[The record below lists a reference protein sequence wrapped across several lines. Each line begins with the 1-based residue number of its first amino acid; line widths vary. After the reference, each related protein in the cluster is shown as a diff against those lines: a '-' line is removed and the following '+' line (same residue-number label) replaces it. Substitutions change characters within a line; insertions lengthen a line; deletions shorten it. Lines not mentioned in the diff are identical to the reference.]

1 MATDFQLKREQF
13 SSLAFKIRVENLDF
27 FRGKTLA
34 KVYSIGKNE
43 DNVPTLIFAKKDTPK
58 NITDKLT
65 EAFKSV
71 FL

>member
-34 KVYSIGKNE
+34 KVYSIGKTE
-43 DNVPTLIFAKKDTPK
+43 DNKPALIFAKKDTPT

-65 EAFKSV
+65 AAFNSV
-71 FL
+71 FV